1 MTVFTSELNDSRL
14 RQTLFTALFF
24 TMVADSLSESSS
36 CFGGTLS
43 ESSAK
48 INVSALFQRCQQVLW
63 IIAPNE
69 AVLIEI
75 SVLELAYDSNI
86 VHVFSCAEL
95 SCTISNPKEVPWSPV
110 TRSNIPMHVD
120 WYPDEFSRSAV
131 LLISLTCGSHGCI
144 GNETLLSYEASNFTC
159 PGSGSTF
166 TDSTGAL
173 SSSSGGY
180 PYGATCY
187 WIISPGPGSIFTMR
201 FTSISIEPLVDFIRV
216 YQCANVSCGRDP
228 ILSFWPYSMVAG
240 SDLTELPGSPISGS
254 SGGVDL
260 ELEAV
265 STALIVFQ
273 ADGSSRSNSGYA
285 PVKYGFSGFAM
296 EYDTGKLCTDTT
308 TSITAAVGE
317 IFGPSAGG
325 IGMVCHWI
333 IAPAQA
339 ASVTVSF
346 DSLASESAYSILLLS
361 QCPDSSCSSA
371 EILTALLPGT
381 PVPGPTTSWT
391 GVLKVDFRPGLE
403 ILADLP
409 AFHITFNSTSRPTC
423 GWASQPIPVVLSSG
437 SSGPL
442 QMAASPDGETIFV
455 ADAAGAV
462 TRISVVNNVLVPAP
476 PLAGL
481 GGPLQ
486 PSALAIL
493 NSNSAGTNVYSDSDA
508 VVADATTHSLYLVH
522 LATGVATLLAGRGRP
537 GFTDGVATS
546 AAFDGPAT
554 VAIGGGG
561 SVIYVADTGNRAVRA
576 VRLSDGGVSTVAVG
590 GATGM
595 LSVRGLCVLAGG
607 TILVVD
613 GAAHAIRMIV
623 SKGGGADQS
632 WVVSTLAGG
641 GGAGFSDG
649 CAAAAAFSGP
659 VSIAAGSQTGFDAAF
674 VADLNNQAVRRV
686 TAIDGCVS
694 TLAVAAANTAFLAAV
709 GRGRILFA
717 ALTASGINANAGSG
731 LVRLELHCCGNFTAE
746 AGVCVTCPL
755 CGLQADSCNLE
766 ANGGDCDNC
775 PSPRSNLPACY
786 ATTTAVTSTTT
797 HASTGK
803 FTTTTS
809 ANSPL
814 DIVKATDS
822 FRTQAPPNSVTGT
835 GSSTGDGFLSSYSL
849 NVTLWVGIKLQDF
862 VGNLNLQQQ
871 LVLALAAVCSVSQSN
886 VRLVYVSQPESF
898 TDASGSVPF
907 ANIRQSGVNTT
918 WTITAASQGLA
929 AAAASAVAVPGA
941 MEREAAARDLPQV
954 LFVGYGHGVSSV
966 VGGNL
971 NLPSSDSDAGD
982 FQGGAG
988 SAGVA
993 SAAAISTFVVCICI
1007 ILVIRRKRA
1016 LEYALV
1022 DIRADN
1028 ASSESEILQRPEEL
1042 QQAASS
1048 NKVNGTQPY
1057 ALTIQ
1062 KPLLVKGH
1070 LDSNLKAA
1078 SLQTDQ
1084 LQRRSSP
1091 HIIQVVKTLL
1101 EQIRIEIGLPR
1112 FGDYR
1117 CSEAAELDI
1126 WCCERLKMIRIMERD
1141 MSFADIESRAGPE
1154 FQELCG
1160 AKSELEPLLS
1170 AIKNVKSS
1178 SEFCEDIISRQI
1190 RNHCNQASI
1199 CLLSAA
1205 QACRQT
1211 DQTDKIDLPEQSE
1224 FASQQHIYRAQSKV
1238 ARETNSSSYSSHS
1251 SESEESC
1258 ASQKE
1263 QQALIVDDED
1273 GGTAAGK
1280 SLSSM
1285 YASELRAALHRSQ
1298 HGDHMPINQV

>member
-24 TMVADSLSESSS
+24 TMVADALSESSS

-43 ESSAK
+43 ETSAK

-240 SDLTELPGSPISGS
+240 SDLTELPGSPI
-254 SGGVDL
+254 
-260 ELEAV
+260 
-265 STALIVFQ
+265 
-273 ADGSSRSNSGYA
+273 
-285 PVKYGFSGFAM
+285 
-296 EYDTGKLCTDTT
+296 
-308 TSITAAVGE
+308 
-317 IFGPSAGG
+317 
-325 IGMVCHWI
+325 
-333 IAPAQA
+333 
-339 ASVTVSF
+339 
-346 DSLASESAYSILLLS
+346 
-361 QCPDSSCSSA
+361 
-371 EILTALLPGT
+371 
-381 PVPGPTTSWT
+381 
-391 GVLKVDFRPGLE
+391 
-403 ILADLP
+403 
-409 AFHITFNSTSRPTC
+409 
-423 GWASQPIPVVLSSG
+423 SG

-797 HASTGK
+797 NASTGK